1 MTFIDVITGIS
12 GLTHYYPLD
21 KVHKTNDA
29 WGGTAGAGAGHPAVN
44 FVNQGG
50 VTFAAKGATF
60 TGAENSWLRAPS
72 HRDFSVRHTPTGATG
87 FTVFWAATITNYD
100 QGPKNYYMGK
110 GCSRRGGDTAPRT
123 DGDYEWAIR
132 LYGDPHGEQGRN
144 RGTSAYYWNPNPDVD
159 DGLGSG
165 AFIMPQEGGGTRP
178 PNAPAGFGD
187 NGRETFIGMV
197 FTYPGSSATPGDA
210 KLYGG
215 FNTQQILKINDRD
228 LFADAKIIPEYTVGD
243 LSIGKRLDGDG
254 GMFAFRMR
262 RLAFFNQVL
271 TLSQLRHIGD
281 AMSLAE
287 GTG

>member
-1 MTFIDVITGIS
+1 
-12 GLTHYYPLD
+12 
-21 KVHKTNDA
+21 
-29 WGGTAGAGAGHPAVN
+29 
-44 FVNQGG
+44 
-50 VTFAAKGATF
+50 
-60 TGAENSWLRAPS
+60 
-72 HRDFSVRHTPTGATG
+72 
-87 FTVFWAATITNYD
+87 
-100 QGPKNYYMGK
+100 
-110 GCSRRGGDTAPRT
+110 
-123 DGDYEWAIR
+123 
-132 LYGDPHGEQGRN
+132 
-144 RGTSAYYWNPNPDVD
+144 
-159 DGLGSG
+159 
-165 AFIMPQEGGGTRP
+165 
-178 PNAPAGFGD
+178 
-187 NGRETFIGMV
+187 MV

-262 RLAFFNQVL
+262 RLAFFNRVL

>member
-1 MTFIDVITGIS
+1 MAFIDVITGIS
-12 GLTHYYPLD
+12 GLTHYYPLNNA
-21 KVHKTNDA
+21 HKTNDA

-50 VTFAAKGATF
+50 VTFAAKGARF
-60 TGAENSWLRAPS
+60 TGGANSWLRAPS

-100 QGPKNYYMGK
+100 QGGKNYYMGK
-110 GCSRRGGDTAPRT
+110 GCSRRGGATAPRT

-132 LYGDPHGEQGRN
+132 LYGDPHGDEGRN
-144 RGTSAYYWNPNPDVD
+144 RGTSAYHWNPNPSFNN
-159 DGLGSG
+159 GLGSG
-165 AFIMPQEGGGTRP
+165 AYIMPREGDGTRT

-187 NGRETFIGMV
+187 DGRETFIGMV

-215 FNTQQILKINDRD
+215 FSTKQILKINDGD
-228 LFADAKIIPEYTVGD
+228 LFHPAKIIPEYTAGD

-262 RLAFFNQVL
+262 RLAFFNRVL
-271 TLSQLRHIGD
+271 TLSELRDIGD
-281 AMSLAE
+281 AMSQAE